1 MCESYEGWT
10 NRETWATML
19 WINNDRGLY
28 ETVQELAQHTD
39 CCTEPHTDCCTE
51 PLMCLEES
59 LEALFDDA
67 FADIAEM
74 SQEGLT
80 MLKDIGSLYRVN
92 WRELAITILEE
103 KAEEL
108 EGANA

>member
-39 CCTEPHTDCCTE
+39 YCNE

-74 SQEGLT
+74 SQEGLN

-108 EGANA
+108 EGADA

>member
-1 MCESYEGWT
+1 MCQEYNGWT
-10 NRETWATML
+10 NRETWAVNL
-19 WINNDRGLY
+19 WLDNDRGLY
-28 ETVQELAQHTD
+28 ETVQELAK
-39 CCTEPHTDCCTE
+39 HTDCCTE

-67 FADIAEM
+67 FADIAEI

-92 WRELAITILEE
+92 WREIAENILEE
-103 KAEEL
+103 LKTQEDV
-108 EGANA
+108 NA

>member
-1 MCESYEGWT
+1 
-10 NRETWATML
+10 ML

-28 ETVQELAQHTD
+28 ETVQELAQ
-39 CCTEPHTDCCTE
+39 HTDCCTE

-67 FADIAEM
+67 FADIAEI

-92 WRELAITILEE
+92 WREIAIAILEE